1 MTNQENTREFN
12 GLSIHVRAGGR
23 LSAVN
28 LHVNVITMTVDTL
41 AVVEASLAGQ
51 NFALPGTTNT

>member
-12 GLSIHVRAGGR
+12 GRSIHVRAGGR